1 MPPKRHRPSSFKL
14 QEKTWIFCIAKV
26 KFPAPCKGKFAHIS
40 EASKSYSS
48 LIADHLLIFGHH
60 TRPWSKAVSRKV
72 VSDLNS
78 FWTCS
83 FILNKCSCRAMQQE
97 LRMLSISEEVS
108 RLRPSKLYGQ
118 GLGPS
123 ACAAIDNPER
133 TSKNNNEIP
142 QEESLNAIFHVII

>member
-1 MPPKRHRPSSFKL
+1 MPPKRHRPSFFKL

-26 KFPAPCKGKFAHIS
+26 KFPAPCKGKSAHIS

-60 TRPWSKAVSRKV
+60 TRPWSKAVSSKV

-108 RLRPSKLYGQ
+108 RLRPSKLYAQ
-118 GLGPS
+118 GLGAPVPVLQS
-123 ACAAIDNPER
+123 TILREPAKTIMK
-133 TSKNNNEIP
+133 SHKK
-142 QEESLNAIFHVII
+142 SHLMLSSM